1 MQVSLASANP
11 RDTFRDMCMIGL
23 RAKDFFRNQI
33 PSIGSVPGLL
43 VLVCVSIWSLSREQ
57 ITWAEQPH
65 SMIRTKLISRICA
78 VFESQFQFENL
89 FVIRAQ
95 AGTQRPLAELDSR
108 LRGKDYLASGT
119 KPNVILFLVDDMGMM
134 NTSVPFLTDD
144 KGQPKVE
151 PLNRF
156 FRTPSMQ
163 RLAERGIRFNQ
174 FYANSVCSP
183 TRLSI
188 LTGQYSA
195 RHRTTNWIQP
205 DQNNRSPQ
213 GPPNWNWQ
221 GLRAEQNSLQGLL
234 KAAGYRT
241 IYVGKS
247 HLAPMQEAG
256 SDPSKLGF
264 DINVGGTAIGHPGS
278 YSGEKN
284 FGAGGTHAV
293 PHLEEFH
300 GTDVHLTEALTR
312 KAKEQISTAVVA
324 KQPFYLQ
331 LSHYAVHAPFE
342 SDPRYAA
349 NYKDSGKP
357 PQAQAF
363 ATLVEGMDDSLN
375 QILDHLEKLGIAENT
390 LVIFLGDNGSDVP
403 LGHHHEIACAAPL
416 RGKKGTQY
424 EGGMRTP
431 LIVSW
436 ARPNP
441 ENPFQRRVPIRS
453 GFIHD
458 QLASICDLMPTIL
471 EIAEV
476 KMPADHVVDGASIRP
491 LLSGERD
498 PNRREEFL
506 MHFPHEHRDRYF
518 TVFRQGDWKLI
529 YHYFPL
535 DQPAEQQYQLFN
547 LKDDPSESNNLSA
560 AEPKKLTEMMETIVE
575 RLQDAGALYPV
586 TKNNRV
592 VEPEIP
598 DASNDTEADRLKKM

>member
-1 MQVSLASANP
+1 MNRSQLKEKSGN
-11 RDTFRDMCMIGL
+11 RMI
-23 RAKDFFRNQI
+23 RY
-33 PSIGSVPGLL
+33 GSVRSSL
-43 VLVCVSIWSLSREQ
+43 VLVCVSIWGFACEP
-57 ITWAEQPH
+57 AGGGEQPH
-65 SMIRTKLISRICA
+65 SSSNEKIPSTQNRTALSEA
-78 VFESQFQFENL
+78 
-89 FVIRAQ
+89 
-95 AGTQRPLAELDSR
+95 
-108 LRGKDYLASGT
+108 
-119 KPNVILFLVDDMGMM
+119 KPNVVLFFVDDMGMM
-134 NTSVPFLTDD
+134 DCSVPFLTDE
-144 KGQPKVE
+144 KGLPRVE

-156 FRTPSMQ
+156 YRTPGMQ

-205 DQNNRSPQ
+205 DQNNRTPQ

-221 GLRAEQNSLQGLL
+221 GLKPNQTSLQGLL
-234 KAAGYRT
+234 KSAGYRT

-247 HLAPMQEAG
+247 HLAPAQETG
-256 SDPSKLGF
+256 SDPNKLGF
-264 DINVGGTAIGHPGS
+264 DINVGGSSIGHPGS
-278 YSGEKN
+278 YSAEKN
-284 FGAGGTHAV
+284 YGAGGTHAV
-293 PHLEEFH
+293 PHLDEFH
-300 GTDVHLTEALTR
+300 GTDVHLSEALTR
-312 KAKEQISTAVVA
+312 KAKEQISLAVDA

-342 SDPRYAA
+342 SDPRYAS

-390 LVIFLGDNGSDVP
+390 LVIFLGDNGSDAP

-416 RGKKGTQY
+416 RGRKGTQY

-436 ARPNP
+436 AQPNSEHP
-441 ENPFQRRVPIRS
+441 LQCRVPIRS

-458 QLASICDLMPTIL
+458 QMASVCDLMPTIL
-471 EIAEV
+471 DVAEV
-476 KMPADHVVDGASIRP
+476 RSSSAPSTKMPADHVVDGSSIRS
-491 LLSGERD
+491 LLSGERN

-535 DQPAEQQYQLFN
+535 DQPEEKQYQLFN
-547 LKDDPSESNNLSA
+547 LKADPTESNNLSE
-560 AEPKKLTEMMETIVE
+560 AEPKKLTQMMETMVE
-575 RLQDAGALYPV
+575 RLKETGALYPV
-586 TKNNRV
+586 TQGKRAIKPV
-592 VEPEIP
+592 IP
-598 DASNDTEADRLKKM
+598 Q